1 MRRDPAQTADE
12 LLCHLRRVVDIAD
25 HGIFKGDPSPGLFKV
40 AAAGIEEL
48 LHRPAPV
55 HGHDAAADLVHR
67 RVQRHGERQLQV
79 LPGQPVDL
87 IDQPAG
93 GKADVPHADV
103 QPLGRIDELEEA
115 AHIVII
121 IQRLADAHEH
131 DVRDGQAGIQLRKQ
145 HLIQHFRR
153 LEAADQSA
161 ARRGTEGAA
170 HAAADLGGN
179 ADRIAVMVAHKHAF
193 HAVSVH

>member
-1 MRRDPAQTADE
+1 MSLPSVRRTVAGMPLSLQRFLEAQHRLRQARLQRAFRHVVQRDEVHMRRDPAQTADE

-79 LPGQPVDL
+79 LPASRS
-87 IDQPAG
+87 I
-93 GKADVPHADV
+93 
-103 QPLGRIDELEEA
+103 
-115 AHIVII
+115 
-121 IQRLADAHEH
+121 
-131 DVRDGQAGIQLRKQ
+131 
-145 HLIQHFRR
+145 
-153 LEAADQSA
+153 
-161 ARRGTEGAA
+161 
-170 HAAADLGGN
+170 
-179 ADRIAVMVAHKHAF
+179 
-193 HAVSVH
+193 